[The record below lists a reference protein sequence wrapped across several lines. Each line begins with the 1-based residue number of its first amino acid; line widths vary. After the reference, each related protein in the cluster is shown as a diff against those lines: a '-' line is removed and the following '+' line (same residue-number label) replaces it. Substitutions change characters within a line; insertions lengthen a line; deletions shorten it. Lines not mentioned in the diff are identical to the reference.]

1 MGQQCNPIH
10 LKAVEVA
17 DERSLVTRRP
27 VAKVDSDQ
35 GVVCRLG
42 RLVRHQMT
50 TLHGQMLVDSDA
62 ARCPDTT
69 ALTRAVLRPQYLPS
83 LG

>member
-10 LKAVEVA
+10 LKTVEVA

-42 RLVRHQMT
+42 
-50 TLHGQMLVDSDA
+50 
-62 ARCPDTT
+62 
-69 ALTRAVLRPQYLPS
+69 
-83 LG
+83 